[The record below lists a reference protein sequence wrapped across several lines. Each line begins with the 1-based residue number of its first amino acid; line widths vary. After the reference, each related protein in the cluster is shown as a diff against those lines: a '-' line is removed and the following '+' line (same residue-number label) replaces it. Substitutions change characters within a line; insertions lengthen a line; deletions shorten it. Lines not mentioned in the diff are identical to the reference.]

1 MCTFPVPYRMPHA
14 HSHPHATTP
23 PTAPHPGLLP
33 AASADTAPA
42 CFTIPTPS
50 PPLPSCV
57 QPHTHDYCGIGGNSN
72 PVDSCVS
79 GCKGSGGLPSCSA
92 RTPYFNGGS
101 GTIMSYWCA

>member
-1 MCTFPVPYRMPHA
+1 M
-14 HSHPHATTP
+14 
-23 PTAPHPGLLP
+23 
-33 AASADTAPA
+33 
-42 CFTIPTPS
+42 
-50 PPLPSCV
+50 